1 MFCRL
6 PLRSNYNG
14 SICLT
19 WFLREAWDS
28 LGERNEQKTILN
40 KNKGNWKWVDTYTCN
55 EKHRKQRNSNSNF
68 STNLLKAKTIFNWKK
83 KQIKKV
89 HKSRSGWQAT
99 KLVEQFKFWPP
110 LPLFVFLVS
119 YWWLTLKEECFW
131 LVHKERVGCV
141 VYLWPTPCPVLFLE
155 WNEHF
160 HSNILLIKYFF
171 GFLLFV
177 HLLIISLSRKCQ
189 CN

>member
-1 MFCRL
+1 MTTIKWSILILFCRL

-131 LVHKERVGCV
+131 LVHKERVG
-141 VYLWPTPCPVLFLE
+141 WGPEKPHQVLLQFFKLENNDTLFSNIVSENMDFLE
-155 WNEHF
+155 
-160 HSNILLIKYFF
+160 SN
-171 GFLLFV
+171 
-177 HLLIISLSRKCQ
+177 
-189 CN
+189 